1 MFDMVIEGN
10 GIDITV
16 TKDDNDSPTLID
28 SRAEKKGL
36 LNQYQDDE
44 DKSDI
49 SDNDY
54 LKKSK
59 FPHK

>member
-1 MFDMVIEGN
+1 MFDIVIEGN
-10 GIDITV
+10 MHDITV
-16 TKDDNDSPTLID
+16 LKDDNDSPNLID

-44 DKSDI
+44 DI
-49 SDNDY
+49 SDNSY